1 MELNTLQRS
10 AKILFLGSVTRLW
23 AWGRVTQPR
32 KSILA
37 DLCTIAVHKLQIL
50 GHILTDGAAERADT
64 NKVFDNMPQHQTA
77 ASRPLK
83 LYL

>member
-1 MELNTLQRS
+1 MEAQIENGIEYITS
-10 AKILFLGSVTRLW
+10 
-23 AWGRVTQPR
+23 
-32 KSILA
+32 
-37 DLCTIAVHKLQIL
+37 AVHQLQIL
-50 GHILTDGAAERADT
+50 GYILTDGAAERADT